1 MSTPETLAAELARL
15 VAQEQR
21 KSRLPSL
28 AAAVLRDG
36 EIVWESAIGYADV
49 AEQRETTTDTQYRL
63 GSITKTFT
71 AAAIMQ
77 LRDAGKLD
85 LEDTLDRHVEGA
97 AHAPTLRRLLSH
109 TSGLQR
115 ETHDDAWLK
124 QKFASVPELLETL
137 HEAEQILPAGARFH
151 YSNLAFALLGIV
163 VERVSGESYTDYV
176 EKHLL
181 RPVGLKRTTFEPDK
195 NAARGYLVK
204 PYVDGVWD
212 TAPVETGAW
221 IAAGQMWGTVH
232 DLCRWAQFLAE
243 PDEDVLA
250 KRTIEEMRTL
260 QTMDDHERWT
270 VGYGLGLQLFRDG
283 ERIMAGHGGSMPGFI
298 ATVRVSVGDRVG
310 AAVLTNESTA
320 RMGAL
325 GSKLIATTV
334 ERWPVPP
341 RLWSVEEPPPP
352 EIEPLLGIWF
362 MEGSQLVFRW
372 RDGTLQAQFTDAA
385 EWEEPAVFEQGA
397 DGRWRIVSGWE
408 HGEVLRIEDDRLV
421 LTGYPLTREPT
432 VWV

>member
-1 MSTPETLAAELARL
+1 
-15 VAQEQR
+15 
-21 KSRLPSL
+21 
-28 AAAVLRDG
+28 
-36 EIVWESAIGYADV
+36 
-49 AEQRETTTDTQYRL
+49 
-63 GSITKTFT
+63 
-71 AAAIMQ
+71 
-77 LRDAGKLD
+77 
-85 LEDTLDRHVEGA
+85 
-97 AHAPTLRRLLSH
+97 
-109 TSGLQR
+109 
-115 ETHDDAWLK
+115 
-124 QKFASVPELLETL
+124 
-137 HEAEQILPAGARFH
+137 
-151 YSNLAFALLGIV
+151 
-163 VERVSGESYTDYV
+163 
-176 EKHLL
+176 
-181 RPVGLKRTTFEPDK
+181 LKRTTFEPDK
-195 NAARGYLVK
+195 GAAKGYLVK